1 MQVGVELGREW
12 SEISRLENA
21 QLASVYADVSRLRKG
36 ELYFSESMRI
46 GKFYPH

>member
-12 SEISRLENA
+12 TKGLRLENA
-21 QLASVYADVSRLRKG
+21 LLASVYADVSRLRKG
-36 ELYFSESMRI
+36 EVYSSERMRI